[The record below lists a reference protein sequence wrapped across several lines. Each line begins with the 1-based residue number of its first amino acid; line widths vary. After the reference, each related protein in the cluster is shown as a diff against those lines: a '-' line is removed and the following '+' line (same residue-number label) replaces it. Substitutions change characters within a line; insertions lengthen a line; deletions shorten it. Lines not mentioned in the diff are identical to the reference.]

1 MAFVAQAAPA
11 GFTATVQS
19 LYNALG
25 MGAASALAI
34 MLSGPLY
41 EAAGA
46 QAFYLMSA
54 LSFAGGIAAFVL
66 RRRWDGNRIG
76 SPSVETPISGS

>member
-1 MAFVAQAAPA
+1 MSFVAQAAPA

-25 MGAASALAI
+25 MGAAAALAI

-41 EAAGA
+41 EAVGGH
-46 QAFYLMSA
+46 AFYLMSA
-54 LSFAGGIAAFVL
+54 LSLAGGVAALVL
-66 RRRWDGNRIG
+66 RRRWDGNRIEL
-76 SPSVETPISGS
+76 PSAG